1 MGRVELT
8 GGHCTG
14 AQGTLKSLPQMDK
27 FVDKHLQIIRP
38 RKLLG
43 KKRASLQCLPQIDA
57 ASMAPRDVITDATWD
72 GENLCIPNNTSTLSK
87 LTLTESLGKGGANYR
102 CCISL
107 IIRSFC

>member
-38 RKLLG
+38 RKLMG
-43 KKRASLQCLPQIDA
+43 KKRSSLRCSPQIDA
-57 ASMAPRDVITDATWD
+57 SSMAPRDAITDATWD
-72 GENLCIPNNTSTLSK
+72 GENLCIPNNTPSK
-87 LTLTESLGKGGANYR
+87 LTLTESLGEGGVNYR

-107 IIRSFC
+107 II